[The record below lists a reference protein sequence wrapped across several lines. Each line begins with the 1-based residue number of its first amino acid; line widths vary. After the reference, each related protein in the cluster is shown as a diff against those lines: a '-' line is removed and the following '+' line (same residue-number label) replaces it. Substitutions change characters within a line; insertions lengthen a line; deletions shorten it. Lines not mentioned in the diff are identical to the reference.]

1 MTPSWAFSFAGTGPV
16 SLEGMFRKVYGNTGE
31 FVRSLTA
38 DSRRSACGTARGRA
52 TRGFDL
58 HQALWVRALH
68 RVACSGFS
76 PFTRLSIHSSG
87 PYMNNK
93 TIPVTSP
100 LLPPLEEF
108 IPYLE
113 KIWESRF
120 LTNGGDM
127 HHALEEALCEYL
139 GVKHI
144 VLFANATLALITALQ
159 ALRVTGEVITT
170 PYSFVATS
178 HA

>member
-1 MTPSWAFSFAGTGPV
+1 
-16 SLEGMFRKVYGNTGE
+16 
-31 FVRSLTA
+31 
-38 DSRRSACGTARGRA
+38 
-52 TRGFDL
+52 
-58 HQALWVRALH
+58 
-68 RVACSGFS
+68 
-76 PFTRLSIHSSG
+76 
-87 PYMNNK
+87 MNNK

-144 VLFANATLALITALQ
+144 VCSSP
-159 ALRVTGEVITT
+159 T
-170 PYSFVATS
+170 PPWRSS
-178 HA
+178 PRCRHCG

>member
-1 MTPSWAFSFAGTGPV
+1 
-16 SLEGMFRKVYGNTGE
+16 
-31 FVRSLTA
+31 
-38 DSRRSACGTARGRA
+38 
-52 TRGFDL
+52 
-58 HQALWVRALH
+58 
-68 RVACSGFS
+68 
-76 PFTRLSIHSSG
+76 
-87 PYMNNK
+87 MNNK

-120 LTNGGDM
+120 LTTGGDM
-127 HHALEEALCEYL
+127 HHALEEARCEYL

-178 HA
+178 HALLWNGLKPIFVDIDQDSM